1 MPSPKTIHFLIA
13 IEHRLTEVI
22 EYFKPDV
29 ILTQNG
35 ADAHY
40 YDPLT
45 HLSSTM
51 RIYKEIPKLAH
62 ELAHKYCEGRWIAV
76 GGGGYDI
83 WRVVPRA
90 WSLIWLE
97 MTRNMNNCGP
107 LPKEWID
114 HWQPESPVQLPTEW
128 DDMEDLYPPIPRKAE
143 ITEKNAQTLEKTLY
157 PIRTQQQSIKETTK
171 GPEGGV
177 AL

>member
-13 IEHRLTEVI
+13 ILSSFTEI
-22 EYFKPDV
+22 MEYFKPDV

-62 ELAHKYCEGRWIAV
+62 ELAHNIV
-76 GGGGYDI
+76 
-83 WRVVPRA
+83 RVVGLQSVVA
-90 WSLIWLE
+90 AMISGVSSLVL
-97 MTRNMNNCGP
+97 GP
-107 LPKEWID
+107 
-114 HWQPESPVQLPTEW
+114 
-128 DDMEDLYPPIPRKAE
+128 
-143 ITEKNAQTLEKTLY
+143 
-157 PIRTQQQSIKETTK
+157 
-171 GPEGGV
+171 
-177 AL
+177 